1 MNPRKAIASIAAW
14 GCLLAPLNAQEP
26 FVQRPQAPI
35 LWRPYLQA
43 KVGPAVMTNSDRIRS
58 LIRAG
63 TLYLTLQDAI
73 ALAIENNLDLQV
85 DRYGPLKAEWTVER
99 QQAGGPLKGST
110 SSNGASSIVVSGQ
123 GVAGAEQSAG
133 VGNTGGS
140 GGNAQ
145 NNGSFTQIGPITPN
159 LDPTLTANNMQ
170 WGHRTTPQSNLQI
183 SGVEALVDVN
193 HNFQPYVTQ
202 GLITG
207 GTVQA
212 SLQENYLK
220 ENSPSDVLNPSLA
233 PVAYIAITHRLLAG
247 RGIDVNSRYIHVA
260 QKQAIAANVTFK
272 SQVLNLVAQVA
283 NVYWDL
289 VLDQDDLRAKQHAR
303 DFAEKFLEDTRQE
316 IRLGAVAGVDIYR
329 AEADLATRNQDL
341 AISQQTIDQQVVTL
355 KNLIS
360 REGTEDP
367 TIASVRIL
375 ALDHIEVPAAEEL
388 PSLRELV
395 STAMTHRPD
404 VELDKIN
411 DEAQEISALGTAN
424 AILPTLTGYA
434 YLLNRAEAGSVN
446 PISPFRPVPSQIGGL
461 GNAFSQ
467 IFTGDYNSRIAGLS
481 FSGPIRNRSNQA
493 DLGIDQLTLRQGDLI
508 ERRSRNDMVV
518 SISNQMIALRQAAA
532 RYRTAVATRE
542 LQQNLL
548 EQEQQKFR
556 LGSSTI
562 DLIIAAERT
571 LTGAQYVEISA
582 LRGYSQARV
591 GLDQTLGLT
600 LDSNHVSVEEALK
613 GKMERESALPAETPK
628 EGSGK

>member
-1 MNPRKAIASIAAW
+1 MNPRQAIAILAAW
-14 GCLLAPLNAQEP
+14 GCTLAPLQAQEP
-26 FVQRPQAPI
+26 SVERPHSPI
-35 LWRPYLQA
+35 LWRPYMRPT
-43 KVGPAVMTNSDRIRS
+43 VPPAVMTNSERIRS

-85 DRYGPLKAEWTVER
+85 DRYGPIKAEWYVER

-110 SSNGASSIVVSGQ
+110 SSGGASSIVVSGQ
-123 GVAGAEQSAG
+123 GVAGAEQSAN

-140 GGNAQ
+140 SSSTQ
-145 NNGSFTQIGPITPN
+145 NNGTFTQIGPVTPT

-183 SGVEALVDVN
+183 SGTEALVDVN
-193 HNFQPYVTQ
+193 HNFQPFVTE
-202 GLITG
+202 GLLTG

-220 ENSPSDVLNPSLA
+220 ENSPADVLNPSFA
-233 PVAYIAITHRLLAG
+233 PVGYVYISHRLLSG
-247 RGIDVNSRYIHVA
+247 RGIDVNSRYIRVA
-260 QKQAIAANVTFK
+260 QKQALISYVTFR

-289 VLDQDDLRAKQHAR
+289 VMDQDDLAAKVHAR
-303 DFAEKFLEDTRQE
+303 DFAEKFLEDTKQE

-329 AEADLATRNQDL
+329 AEADLSTRNQDL

-355 KNLIS
+355 KDLIS

-367 TIASVRIL
+367 VIAPVRIV

-388 PSLRELV
+388 PPLRQLV
-395 STAMTHRPD
+395 ETAMTHRPD
-404 VELDKIN
+404 VQIDKLN
-411 DEAQEISALGTAN
+411 NEAQEISALGTAN
-424 AILPTLTGYA
+424 AILPSLTGYA
-434 YLLNRAEAGSVN
+434 YTADRAESGPIN
-446 PISPFRPVPSQIGGL
+446 PVSPYKPVPSQVGGL
-461 GNAFSQ
+461 GNALGQ
-467 IFTGDYNSRIAGLS
+467 IFTGAYNSRIAGLN
-481 FSGPIRNRSNQA
+481 FSGPIRNRSDQA
-493 DLGIDQLTLRQGDLI
+493 DLGIDQLQLRQGDLI

-542 LQQNLL
+542 LQQHLL

-562 DLIIAAERT
+562 DLIIAAERI

-582 LRGYSQARV
+582 LRGYSQAHV
-591 GLDQTLGLT
+591 GLDQTIGMT
-600 LDSNHVSVEEALK
+600 LETNHVSVDEALK
-613 GKMERESALPAETPK
+613 GTVKRESTLPAETP
-628 EGSGK
+628 SGK

>member
-1 MNPRKAIASIAAW
+1 MNPRQAIALLAAW
-14 GCLLAPLNAQEP
+14 GFTLTQLQAQEP
-26 FVQRPQAPI
+26 FVERPTSPI
-35 LWRPYLQA
+35 LWRPYMRPT
-43 KVGPAVMTNSDRIRS
+43 VPPAVMTNSDRIRS

-85 DRYGPLKAEWTVER
+85 DRYGPLRAQWTVER

-123 GVAGAEQSAG
+123 GVAGAEASAN
-133 VGNTGGS
+133 VGNTGGNS
-140 GGNAQ
+140 SSSQ
-145 NNGSFTQIGPITPN
+145 NNGTFTQIGPITPN

-183 SGVEALVDVN
+183 SGTEALVDVN
-193 HNFQPYVTQ
+193 HNFQPNVTE
-202 GLITG
+202 GFLTG
-207 GTVQA
+207 GIVQA

-220 ENSPSDVLNPSLA
+220 ENSPSDVLDPSLA
-233 PVAYIAITHRLLAG
+233 PVAYAYAQQRLLSG
-247 RGIDVNSRYIHVA
+247 RGIGVNSRYIRVA
-260 QKQAIAANVTFK
+260 QKQAIIANVTFR

-289 VLDQDDLRAKQHAR
+289 VVDQEDLAAKLHAR
-303 DFAEKFLEDTRQE
+303 DFAEKFLEDTQQE
-316 IRLGAVAGVDIYR
+316 IRLGSVAGVDIYR
-329 AEADLATRNQDL
+329 AEADLSTRNQDL

-355 KNLIS
+355 KDLIS

-367 TIASVRIL
+367 VIAPVRVV

-388 PSLRELV
+388 PPLRTLV
-395 STAMTHRPD
+395 ETAMTHRPD
-404 VELDKIN
+404 VQIDKLN
-411 DEAQEISALGTAN
+411 NEAQEISALGTAN
-424 AILPTLTGYA
+424 AILPSLTASGYV
-434 YLLNRAEAGSVN
+434 LNRAEAGSVN
-446 PISPFRPVPSQIGGL
+446 PISPFKPIPSQIGGL
-461 GNAFSQ
+461 GNALGQ
-467 IFTGDYNSRIAGLS
+467 IFTGQYNTRAAALS
-481 FSGPIRNRSNQA
+481 FNGPIRNRSDQA
-493 DLGIDQLTLRQGDLI
+493 DLGIDQLQLRQGDLI

-518 SISNQMIALRQAAA
+518 SISNQMIALRQASA

-548 EQEQQKFR
+548 DQEQQKFR

-571 LTGAQYVEISA
+571 LTSAQYVEISA

-600 LDSNHVSVEEALK
+600 LDTNHVSVDEALK
-613 GKMERESALPAETPK
+613 GKIERESTPPADAPK
-628 EGSGK
+628 R